1 MNKLYFLCGVQGSG
15 KTTYA
20 RENKERLNAE
30 IISTDR
36 IRLDYAPIEEKDVFP
51 KAYELIK
58 ENLKEKNVIFDATN
72 ITVEARKVNIDNV
85 FNIVNK
91 DEIELICICLIV
103 NKEICKQRVEKRNQL
118 DGEIYL
124 PLEVID
130 SYSERFELPTV
141 EEGFK
146 EILFIKDY
154 SL

>member
-20 RENKERLNAE
+20 RENKDRLNAE

-51 KAYELIK
+51 KAFELIK
-58 ENLKEKNVIFDATN
+58 EKLQEKNVIFDATN
-72 ITVEARKVNIDNV
+72 ITVEARKDNINNV
-85 FNIVNK
+85 FKLVNK
-91 DEIELICICLIV
+91 DEVELICVCLIV
-103 NKEICKQRVEKRNQL
+103 DKEICKQRVEKRNQL
-118 DGEIYL
+118 KGEIYL

-130 SYSERFELPTV
+130 NYSERFELPTV

-154 SL
+154 CL

>member
-1 MNKLYFLCGVQGSG
+1 MNKLYLLCGVQGSG

-30 IISTDR
+30 IISTDC
-36 IRLDYAPIEEKDVFP
+36 IRLEFAPIKEEEVFP

-72 ITVEARKVNIDNV
+72 ITVEARKNNIDNI
-85 FNIVNK
+85 FKLVNK
-91 DEIELICICLIV
+91 DDVELICICLIV
-103 NKEICKQRVEKRNQL
+103 NEDICTSRVEKRNQL
-118 DGEIYL
+118 EGEIYL

-130 SYSERFELPTV
+130 NYSERFELPSI

-146 EILFIKDY
+146 EILMIKDY
-154 SL
+154 TI